1 MNRQEDRYIL
11 EEELKVMKMEVRR
24 REENVVGL
32 GKKREQVKKRLK
44 KNENMKGQMKDQIR
58 ELEIMKDKYVKEEK
72 SLKNEMEKC
81 EEQNMNIDEQNKILI
96 A

>member
-32 GKKREQVKKRLK
+32 GKKRE
-44 KNENMKGQMKDQIR
+44 
-58 ELEIMKDKYVKEEK
+58 
-72 SLKNEMEKC
+72 
-81 EEQNMNIDEQNKILI
+81 
-96 A
+96 